1 MASSTALTAS
11 PRATPGARLNE
22 SVTAGNWPW
31 WFTASVVVEGAY
43 RLNADS
49 GTGAPADV
57 RT

>member
-1 MASSTALTAS
+1 
-11 PRATPGARLNE
+11 LNE

-31 WFTASVVVEGAY
+31 WFTASVVVEGVY
-43 RLNADS
+43 RLNVDS